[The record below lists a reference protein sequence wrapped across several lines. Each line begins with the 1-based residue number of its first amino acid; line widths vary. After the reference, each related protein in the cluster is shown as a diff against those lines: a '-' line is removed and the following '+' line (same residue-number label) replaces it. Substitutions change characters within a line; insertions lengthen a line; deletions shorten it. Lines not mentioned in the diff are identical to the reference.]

1 MFLYPKTKGQTEE
14 ELKALGFQR
23 VSIMRPGILQTVESR
38 SNPRMG
44 EKLAL
49 PLFGLIDRFS
59 NLYMV
64 NSVVSVAKAMHK
76 VAEDKSIKPSG
87 LNSIKTDHVGSQS
100 FTFESNDIEFISGN
114 QKQ

>member
-1 MFLYPKTKGQTEE
+1 MLLYPKTKGQTEE
-14 ELKALGFQR
+14 ELKELGFQR
-23 VSIMRPGILQTVESR
+23 VSIMRPGLLQTVEPR
-38 SNPRMG
+38 SNPRFV
-44 EKLAL
+44 EKLGQT
-49 PLFGLIDRFS
+49 LFGPINHFF
-59 NLYMV
+59 NLHMV

-87 LNSIKTDHVGSQS
+87 LNSIKTDSLGSQS